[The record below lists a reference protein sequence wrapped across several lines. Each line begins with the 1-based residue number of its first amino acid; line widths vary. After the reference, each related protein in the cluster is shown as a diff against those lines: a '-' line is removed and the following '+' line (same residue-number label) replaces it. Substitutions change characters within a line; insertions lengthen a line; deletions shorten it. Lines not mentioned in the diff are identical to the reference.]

1 MCAAPKK
8 LEAPIIFTF
17 LVLQHKFVKLQLEK
31 FQPEAVVNGLH
42 GRLKAVSEEKTLHE
56 HSHTIPGVTASSFY
70 RLKSRFSIRVSG
82 IRFIQINDFIEWHS
96 SKSPTNLG

>member
-8 LEAPIIFTF
+8 LEAPIIFAF

-31 FQPEAVVNGLH
+31 FQPEAVVNGFNE
-42 GRLKAVSEEKTLHE
+42 RWSAMSKEKTLHE
-56 HSHTIPGVTASSFY
+56 HSHTFPGVTASSFY
-70 RLKSRFSIRVSG
+70 RLKFRFSIRVSG
-82 IRFIQINDFIEWHS
+82 IRFIEINDFIEWHS